1 MSFASCQGLN
11 DSQNDITCN
20 TLECTTGTFTTLNV
34 SNLNVNNSTSGS
46 LNISQ
51 TDSIVISTNLGVNG
65 SDEVIV
71 PIPSSQ
77 LGTLVGNNYKSGSA
91 DSDFVNLSGSLTSAF
106 SFYVL
111 YNNILNEVLSF
122 SNEGFFIYNN
132 NYTYPPT
139 PALNNS
145 LCFFSQIGGNGT
157 CKIAS
162 GGDGLLQ
169 YYSTTGNNLILALWT
184 QNYTGIKIN
193 ETSINLYADSGSGNG
208 SGSVNIT
215 GTTNLNGTTNINGS
229 TNINENCTIN
239 NSSSLTFAGTSSSM
253 VLNYTGFNC
262 NTCNSILSGGSL
274 VLTNGC
280 NIDMDGATEES
291 DTSPTMT
298 INSYTVKMNNVLVQ
312 NSNAVQPTIQSHI
325 GWYELIT
332 LQTPINVSAST
343 NITVLSITLD
353 RGTYLI
359 NSIIQVF
366 CNPNSSF
373 QGYNAYLY
381 NGSNV
386 VYTLPFVLP
395 TAMNITSSGFLFNIP
410 INTTLFVSDTNAI
423 SIQLQLIGSPN
434 AIITANSSSMTATRI
449 A

>member
-1 MSFASCQGLN
+1 M
-11 DSQNDITCN
+11 
-20 TLECTTGTFTTLNV
+20 
-34 SNLNVNNSTSGS
+34 
-46 LNISQ
+46 
-51 TDSIVISTNLGVNG
+51 
-65 SDEVIV
+65 
-71 PIPSSQ
+71 
-77 LGTLVGNNYKSGSA
+77 
-91 DSDFVNLSGSLTSAF
+91 
-106 SFYVL
+106 
-111 YNNILNEVLSF
+111 
-122 SNEGFFIYNN
+122 
-132 NYTYPPT
+132 
-139 PALNNS
+139 
-145 LCFFSQIGGNGT
+145 
-157 CKIAS
+157 
-162 GGDGLLQ
+162 
-169 YYSTTGNNLILALWT
+169 WT
-184 QNYTGIKIN
+184 QNETGIKIN
-193 ETSINLYADSGSGNG
+193 ETSINLYADNG
-208 SGSVNIT
+208 SGSGSGSINIT

-262 NTCNSILSGGSL
+262 NTCNSILSGGSITI
-274 VLTNGC
+274 TNGC
-280 NIDMDGATEES
+280 TVNMDGSETVE
-291 DTSPTMT
+291 DTQTNADFS

-312 NSNAVQPTIQSHI
+312 NSNSVQPLLQSHI

-343 NITVLSITLD
+343 NITVLSITLE

-366 CNPNSSF
+366 CNANSSF

-395 TAMNITSSGFLFNIP
+395 TTMSITSSGFLFNIP

-434 AIITANSSSMTATRI
+434 AIITSSSTMTSTRI